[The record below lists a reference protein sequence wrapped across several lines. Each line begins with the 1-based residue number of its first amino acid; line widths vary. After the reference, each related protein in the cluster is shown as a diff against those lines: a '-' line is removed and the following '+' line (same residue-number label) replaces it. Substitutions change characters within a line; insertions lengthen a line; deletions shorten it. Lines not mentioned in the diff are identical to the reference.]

1 LPATTETELQN
12 PADDKGE
19 KNNLAEKYI
28 DKIKALKAYL
38 LQQQHKA
45 GKIMQCSMQALLIK

>member
-45 GKIMQCSMQALLIK
+45 GE

>member
-19 KNNLAEKYI
+19 KNNLAEKYPQ
-28 DKIKALKAYL
+28 KVNELSGL
-38 LQQQHKA
+38 LQKV
-45 GKIMQCSMQALLIK
+45 KDTKKPE

>member
-45 GKIMQCSMQALLIK
+45 GK